1 MTYKI
6 CSKTVMD
13 SSDPSIFFHKD
24 GSSNHY
30 SDFHKNVLP
39 KWNHG
44 LNRDPEL
51 QKVIADIKVQGK
63 DQEYDCILGLSGGVD
78 SSYMLHQAIKVFG
91 LRPLVFH
98 VDAGWNSELAV
109 KNIQMLVNKLGVDL
123 YTEVVNWNDVRDFQL
138 ALFKAGVPHLDTP
151 QDMAFMGVL
160 YKFAKKNN
168 IKYIL
173 NGGNISTECVQIP
186 LKILY
191 YATDMVQNRD
201 IISKFSDNK
210 LRNYPFSSIWY
221 HKLYLPYIKGIKVFK
236 PLNFIS
242 YHKEEVISFLIA
254 EYDPFIVMPVNMIT
268 NRSDKY
274 AARVGDYAVVI
285 FGDKIYPAIVGDGG
299 PTFKVGEGSLRLA
312 KELNPRASSYSRPV
326 SDVTVTYLVFSN
338 SRDTPASAPDYEKWH
353 QRCSELLDEMGG
365 LGEGV
370 ELHQWQDLLAPKVVD
385 IPEEAAAQESDLD
398 RDPPEPRAPKGEDAV
413 E

>member
-13 SSDPSIFFHKD
+13 TSDPSIFFHKD

-109 KNIQMLVNKLGVDL
+109 KNIQMLVNKLDVDL

-151 QDMAFMGVL
+151 QDMAFMGIL

-186 LKILY
+186 LEILY

-242 YHKEEVISFLIA
+242 YNKEEVISFLQA
-254 EYDPFIVMPVNMIT
+254 EYEWVPYPQKHFESRFTKFFEGHWLPSRFDFDMRRVQFSSLILTGQMS
-268 NRSDKY
+268 SDDALK
-274 AARVGDYAVVI
+274 
-285 FGDKIYPAIVGDGG
+285 KLELPAIP
-299 PTFKVGEGSLRLA
+299 PTSVEA
-312 KELNPRASSYSRPV
+312 
-326 SDVTVTYLVFSN
+326 
-338 SRDTPASAPDYEKWH
+338 DYEFIADKLEI
-353 QRCSELLDEMGG
+353 SVDELASYNNLTLKFFYDYKNQKKVFDIGEFVLQKFMGIRRG
-365 LGEGV
+365 GS
-370 ELHQWQDLLAPKVVD
+370 A
-385 IPEEAAAQESDLD
+385 
-398 RDPPEPRAPKGEDAV
+398 
-413 E
+413 

>member
-1 MTYKI
+1 MTYNI

-13 SSDPSIFFHKD
+13 TSDPSIIFHKD

-30 SDFHKNVLP
+30 SDFKNNVLP
-39 KWNHG
+39 KWNYG
-44 LNRDPEL
+44 LSRESEL
-51 QKVIADIKVQGK
+51 QKVISNIKLQGK
-63 DQEYDCILGLSGGVD
+63 NAEYDCILGLSGGVD
-78 SSYMLHQAIKVFG
+78 SSYMLHLAVKVFG

-109 KNIQMLVNKLGVDL
+109 KNIQMLVDKLGVDL

-160 YKFAKKNN
+160 YKFAKKHN

-201 IISKFSDNK
+201 IIAQFSKNK
-210 LRNYPFSSIWY
+210 LHNYPFSSIWY

-236 PLNFIS
+236 PLNFVS
-242 YHKEEVISFLIA
+242 YKKEEIISFLKS
-254 EYDPFIVMPVNMIT
+254 EYNWKPYPQKHFESRFTKFFEGYWLPSRFGFDMRMVQFSSLILTEQMSRDDAIEALKTPAIPPSSVESEFEFIV
-268 NRSDKY
+268 DKLGISVDELVSY
-274 AARVGDYAVVI
+274 HELPLKFFYDYKNHKKFFDIGEFVLQKFMGI
-285 FGDKIYPAIVGDGG
+285 RRGG
-299 PTFKVGEGSLRLA
+299 
-312 KELNPRASSYSRPV
+312 
-326 SDVTVTYLVFSN
+326 
-338 SRDTPASAPDYEKWH
+338 SA
-353 QRCSELLDEMGG
+353 
-365 LGEGV
+365 
-370 ELHQWQDLLAPKVVD
+370 
-385 IPEEAAAQESDLD
+385 
-398 RDPPEPRAPKGEDAV
+398 
-413 E
+413 

>member
-13 SSDPSIFFHKD
+13 TSDPSIFFHKD

-109 KNIQMLVNKLGVDL
+109 KNIQMLVNKLDVDL

-151 QDMAFMGVL
+151 QDMAFMGIL

-186 LKILY
+186 LEILY

-242 YHKEEVISFLIA
+242 YNKEEVISFLQA
-254 EYDPFIVMPVNMIT
+254 EYEWVPYPQKHFESRFTKFFEGHWLPSRFDFDM
-268 NRSDKY
+268 R
-274 AARVGDYAVVI
+274 RVQFSSLILTGQMSRDDAL
-285 FGDKIYPAIVGDGG
+285 KKLELPAIP
-299 PTFKVGEGSLRLA
+299 PTSVEA
-312 KELNPRASSYSRPV
+312 
-326 SDVTVTYLVFSN
+326 
-338 SRDTPASAPDYEKWH
+338 DYEFIADKLEI
-353 QRCSELLDEMGG
+353 SVDELASYNNLTLKFFYDYKNQKKVFDIGEFVLQKFMGIRRG
-365 LGEGV
+365 GS
-370 ELHQWQDLLAPKVVD
+370 A
-385 IPEEAAAQESDLD
+385 
-398 RDPPEPRAPKGEDAV
+398 
-413 E
+413 

>member
-13 SSDPSIFFHKD
+13 TSDPSIFFHKD

-44 LNRDPEL
+44 VNRDPEL

-109 KNIQMLVNKLGVDL
+109 KNIQMLVNKLDVDL

-151 QDMAFMGVL
+151 QDMAFMGIL

-186 LKILY
+186 LEILY

-242 YHKEEVISFLIA
+242 YNKEEVISFLQA
-254 EYDPFIVMPVNMIT
+254 EYEWVPYPQKHFESRFTKFFEGHWLPSRFDFDM
-268 NRSDKY
+268 R
-274 AARVGDYAVVI
+274 RVQFSSLILTGQMSRDDAL
-285 FGDKIYPAIVGDGG
+285 KKLELPAI
-299 PTFKVGEGSLRLA
+299 P
-312 KELNPRASSYSRPV
+312 
-326 SDVTVTYLVFSN
+326 
-338 SRDTPASAPDYEKWH
+338 PASVKADYEFIADKLEI
-353 QRCSELLDEMGG
+353 SVDELASYHNLPLKFFYDYKNQKKVFDIGEFVLQKFMGIRRG
-365 LGEGV
+365 GS
-370 ELHQWQDLLAPKVVD
+370 A
-385 IPEEAAAQESDLD
+385 
-398 RDPPEPRAPKGEDAV
+398 
-413 E
+413 